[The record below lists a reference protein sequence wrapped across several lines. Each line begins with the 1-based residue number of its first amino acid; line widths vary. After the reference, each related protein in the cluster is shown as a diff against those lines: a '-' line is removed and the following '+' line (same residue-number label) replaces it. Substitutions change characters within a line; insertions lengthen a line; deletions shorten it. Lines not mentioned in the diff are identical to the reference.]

1 MLQHLNNH
9 SSFTKATTLSKAK
22 ISLSQ
27 ATEGFF
33 ASCRAARY
41 SEHTLTDYKNT
52 FRKFEK
58 IVAGDTLVN
67 SIGVDEIVRFMGSPD
82 VMRVSKKTALNYHTG
97 LSSLWR
103 WSVEKGYCETNIVR
117 LVKAPRPEQRD
128 IIPYTQNEVR
138 KLLNAANNSRLPER
152 DFAIVLTLLDT
163 GMRAS
168 ELCDI
173 KIKKVYFEERQILV
187 LGKGGKER
195 RLRVSQDTI
204 GIIRHYLNSRGC
216 SKLSTCR
223 EQYLF
228 LGSSNKKITRHTL
241 RLLCNRLE
249 VRANV
254 AHVYAHKFRHTF
266 AIEFLRNGGNIFTL
280 QKLLGHTT
288 LDMVKR
294 YLAIVQSD
302 IDRDHDVASPVK
314 NWHLVKHL

>member
-1 MLQHLNNH
+1 MD
-9 SSFTKATTLSKAK
+9 
-22 ISLSQ
+22 LSQ
-27 ATEGFF
+27 ATESFF

-41 SEHTLTDYKNT
+41 SEHTLIDYKNT

-58 IVAGDTLVN
+58 VVAGNTPVN
-67 SIGVDEIVRFMGSPD
+67 NISVDEIVKFMGSPE
-82 VMRVSKKTALNYHTG
+82 VMQVSKKTALNYHTG

-128 IIPYTQNEVR
+128 IVPYTRREIE
-138 KLLNAANNSRLPER
+138 KLLGAANSSNLPER
-152 DFAIVLTLLDT
+152 DFAIVLVLLDT
-163 GMRAS
+163 GIRAS
-168 ELCDI
+168 ELGDV
-173 KIKKVYFEERQILV
+173 KIKKVYIEERQILV

-204 GIIRHYLNSRGC
+204 NVIVHYLNWRGC
-216 SKLSTCR
+216 SKLSAYR
-223 EQYLF
+223 EKYLF
-228 LGSSNKKITRHTL
+228 LGNSNKKITRHTL
-241 RLLCNRLE
+241 RQLCDRLE

-254 AHVYAHKFRHTF
+254 ANVYPHKFRHTF

-302 IDRDHDVASPVK
+302 IDRDHDKASPVK
-314 NWHLVKHL
+314 NWHLVKQL